1 MPNIGNNRRLIMRR
15 RDSSLDTDYLAW
27 KAAVGSVGA
36 AQEAATNALIVSL
49 KAHSLWTVQDRI
61 WLHASENTTQALT
74 CLKSLS
80 VATVTGTVSHVASQ
94 GYTGDGSTGFINTGF
109 ANGTNYTR
117 NDAGVSVYVRNSRAS
132 NNTGTAIGSADLA
145 GTGVQSIISPLSS
158 SVINYDVNNNQF
170 TAQAANTNAQGFW
183 TSVRTGAS
191 ARALYKNSNST
202 AFATNTNVSVAIT
215 GNVVFYI
222 HARNQ
227 NGTANLFGSDQ
238 IALTI
243 IGSGMTN
250 GTNVAL
256 FQTDFNAYMTA
267 LGTNV
272 Y

>member
-1 MPNIGNNRRLIMRR
+1 MRR
-15 RDSSLDTDYLAW
+15 RGSSLDTDYLAW

-36 AQEAATNALIVSL
+36 AQEAATNALIVAL
-49 KAHSLWTVQDRI
+49 KSHSLWTVQDRI

-80 VATVTGTVSHVASQ
+80 VATVTGSVSHVASQ

-117 NDAGVSVYVRNSRAS
+117 NDAGVSVYVRNNRTT

-145 GTGVQSIISPLSS
+145 STGAQSVLNLLS
-158 SVINYDVNNNQF
+158 VGNLTYDVNEGQF
-170 TAQAANTNAQGFW
+170 TAQVANTTTQGFW
-183 TSVRTGAS
+183 TAVRTGAS
-191 ARALYKNSNST
+191 AHAVYKSSNST
-202 AFATNTNVSVAIT
+202 AFASNTNASLALT
-215 GNVVFYI
+215 GNVVFYV

-243 IGSGMTN
+243 IGGSMTN
-250 GTNVAL
+250 GTNVAQ
-256 FQTDFNAYMTA
+256 FQTDFNTYMTA